1 MRKNSGFTL
10 YELLAVIGIVAVLSA
25 IAMPN
30 FLGWLHKYRLGS
42 AARNLLSAMQY
53 ARLVAVK
60 ENVNIFVDFDRLNN
74 EYKLFPDYDSDDDQ
88 GIDEP
93 TLRRVK
99 MSGGVSIKETNFA
112 GDRFKFDSR
121 GLASGSGGTV
131 SIANNANDLKEIR
144 INRTGN
150 SRILA
155 IGEP

>member
-1 MRKNSGFTL
+1 MQKNSGFTL
-10 YELLAVIGIVAVLSA
+10 YELLAVIGIVAVLSMIA
-25 IAMPN
+25 IPN
-30 FLGWLHKYRLGS
+30 IISWLPKYRLGS

-53 ARLVAVK
+53 ARLAAVK
-60 ENVNIFVDFDRLNN
+60 ENVDIFVDFDRLNN

-121 GLASGSGGTV
+121 GLASVTGGTI
-131 SIANNANDLKEIR
+131 SLINNLNTLTRIR

-155 IGEP
+155 DDE